1 MLEKVFKLK
10 ENSTNIKTELLAGL
24 TTFLTMSYILA
35 VNPSI
40 LSKTGMPFTGVLTAT
55 VLVASLSSILM
66 GLMANLPYALAP
78 GMGIN
83 AFFTFTMVLTLKL
96 PWQTA
101 LGAVFVSGIIFLL
114 MTVFKIREAIVKAI
128 PNCIRFGVA
137 SGIGLFLCMLGLKS
151 GSFIVANPATFM
163 KMGPFTAPMIIFFV
177 GLFFTIVL
185 ENYKI
190 TGHLLWGIVF
200 TTFISILHGR
210 LWGGEIFVKYP
221 ESWFAA
227 PDFSSVFLK
236 LDIMSALKLGTVGV
250 VFTLLF
256 TDMFDSISTFLGVAS
271 VANLNDE
278 NGEPKNLN
286 KALLVDAIS
295 TTFSGLVG
303 SSSGTTYV
311 ESAAGVEA
319 GGRTGLTAIATGLL
333 FLPFLW
339 LAPVLKMIPA
349 CATAPALVMV
359 GFYMMKAIFFVDW
372 KEFENAV
379 PAFLAFVL
387 IPFTFSI
394 SQGISWS
401 LIFYLLLKLINK
413 KFDEIPLMLWFIVAF
428 GIVALVVI

>member
-1 MLEKVFKLK
+1 
-10 ENSTNIKTELLAGL
+10 
-24 TTFLTMSYILA
+24 
-35 VNPSI
+35 
-40 LSKTGMPFTGVLTAT
+40 
-55 VLVASLSSILM
+55 
-66 GLMANLPYALAP
+66 
-78 GMGIN
+78 
-83 AFFTFTMVLTLKL
+83 
-96 PWQTA
+96 
-101 LGAVFVSGIIFLL
+101 
-114 MTVFKIREAIVKAI
+114 
-128 PNCIRFGVA
+128 
-137 SGIGLFLCMLGLKS
+137 
-151 GSFIVANPATFM
+151 
-163 KMGPFTAPMIIFFV
+163 
-177 GLFFTIVL
+177 
-185 ENYKI
+185 
-190 TGHLLWGIVF
+190 
-200 TTFISILHGR
+200 
-210 LWGGEIFVKYP
+210 
-221 ESWFAA
+221 
-227 PDFSSVFLK
+227 
-236 LDIMSALKLGTVGV
+236 
-250 VFTLLF
+250 
-256 TDMFDSISTFLGVAS
+256 MFDSISTFLGVAS

-319 GGRTGLTAIATGLL
+319 GGRTGLTAIVTGLL